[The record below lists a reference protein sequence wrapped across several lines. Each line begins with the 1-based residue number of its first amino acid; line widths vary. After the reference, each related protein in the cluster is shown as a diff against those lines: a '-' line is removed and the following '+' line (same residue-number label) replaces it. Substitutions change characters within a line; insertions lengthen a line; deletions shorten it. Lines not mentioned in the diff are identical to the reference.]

1 MSHASR
7 LRQALVSS
15 LIAWLAL
22 GGLLVWLLYSQV
34 AVWQFVAVAVIFV
47 LTITL
52 SLTALNAS
60 QQQLSDANKAHSST
74 KRLVQEAQLKLDRF
88 EYDAKKAVE
97 LRRIVLNS
105 TQEKDHAL
113 QNMAAA
119 LDHAMDEMIELAE
132 QGNTT
137 ATEDQIVAR
146 AKAMKQYAH
155 DLKTLASLELKAE
168 LPELEELNFNDRLP
182 TLMEEWNAFAKSRQ
196 VSIKVDNP
204 EEQMPVVTD
213 VVWLEN
219 LLSRV
224 TRALIRMNK
233 KTQLDIHVIGYMD
246 AELGDALRIN
256 FVIDGRVF
264 DDSQLKRLTTEYVGI
279 IEEGQEVGPG
289 LTFVVARRMA
299 QLLNGHLDIASNDRG
314 IEVLLVLPRNPFR
327 GKEEQEYQ

>member
-7 LRQALVSS
+7 LRQALISS

-22 GGLLVWLLYSQV
+22 GGLLAWLLYNQV
-34 AVWQFVAVAVIFV
+34 AMWQLAAVAVLFALVFI
-47 LTITL
+47 LNL
-52 SLTALNAS
+52 AALNAS

-132 QGNTT
+132 QGKAT
-137 ATEDQIVAR
+137 ATKDQIIAQ
-146 AKAMKQYAH
+146 AKAMKQYAF
-155 DLKTLASLELKAE
+155 DLKTLARLELKAE
-168 LPELEELNFNDRLP
+168 LPELEEMNFNDHLP
-182 TLMEEWNAFAKSRQ
+182 KLLEEWTAFAKPRN
-196 VSIKVDNP
+196 VVIKIDNP
-204 EEQMPVVTD
+204 EEQMPIVTD
-213 VVWLEN
+213 VVWLGN

-233 KTQLDIHVIGYMD
+233 NSKLVIHVIGYLD
-246 AELGDALRIN
+246 ADLGDALRIN

-279 IEEGQEVGPG
+279 VEEGQEVGPG

-299 QLLNGHLDIASNDRG
+299 QLLNGHLDIASKETG

-327 GKEEQEYQ
+327 GKEEQDY